1 MFRLFIATVTL
12 VKKAPNKGH
21 KDLSQGHG
29 QGKMKEVAIMKSGAY
44 FLLSGILAFSLPQG
58 LVADRFIGGIYC
70 NDTLEERKS
79 SRYVNKKRYQFVR
92 IREIILQI
100 VPSKYLKIL
109 S

>member
-1 MFRLFIATVTL
+1 MTTVTL

-29 QGKMKEVAIMKSGAY
+29 QGKMKEVAIMKSGVY
-44 FLLSGILAFSLPQG
+44 FLLSGILAFTLPQG

-79 SRYVNKKRYQFVR
+79 SRYVKNPRYLYAR
-92 IREIILQI
+92 IREMILQI

>member
-1 MFRLFIATVTL
+1 MTTVTL

-44 FLLSGILAFSLPQG
+44 FLLSGILAFTLPQG
-58 LVADRFIGGIYC
+58 LVANRFIGGIYC

-79 SRYVNKKRYQFVR
+79 SRYVFTKKIFFVY
-92 IREIILQI
+92 
-100 VPSKYLKIL
+100 KYIFFSFDTCISSYLEQL
-109 S
+109 

>member
-1 MFRLFIATVTL
+1 MTTVTL

-44 FLLSGILAFSLPQG
+44 FLLSGILAFTLPQG

-79 SRYVNKKRYQFVR
+79 SRYVKNLYAR
-92 IREIILQI
+92 IREMILQI

>member
-1 MFRLFIATVTL
+1 MTTVTL

-44 FLLSGILAFSLPQG
+44 FLLSGILAFTLPQG

-79 SRYVNKKRYQFVR
+79 SRYVKKTK
-92 IREIILQI
+92 
-100 VPSKYLKIL
+100 VPICKN
-109 S
+109 